1 MSDRIADSCKKLL
14 NTEGELSADAVAN
27 ARSELFSQLE
37 LLDGIDA
44 LPSRRE
50 IQVVYRGEALSIR
63 IHGLQEEVD
72 IRYACVLKSVAIQ
85 QGKLQKLWCEDVLIE
100 KNDAIATKMTIPI
113 SIVKEA
119 KAARLMIATMVDDAS
134 ISSADV
140 LAKLMV
146 TKTPALLL
154 VDKNFK
160 IELALVQSL
169 TCEGASNKL
178 DQVTLSCLP
187 DKHHV
192 FTAESAAQKLHQLAS
207 GPLQKLSSRPAQ
219 ERLKVRCPKNFLNK
233 KNRGP
238 KKFKGTNFSVLF
250 PAPPN

>member
-100 KNDAIATKMTIPI
+100 KNDVIATKMTVPI
-113 SIVKEA
+113 TIVKET
-119 KAARLMIATMVDDAS
+119 KAARSMIATMVDDAS

-146 TKTPALLL
+146 AKTLR
-154 VDKNFK
+154 
-160 IELALVQSL
+160 
-169 TCEGASNKL
+169 
-178 DQVTLSCLP
+178 
-187 DKHHV
+187 
-192 FTAESAAQKLHQLAS
+192 TAV
-207 GPLQKLSSRPAQ
+207 G
-219 ERLKVRCPKNFLNK
+219 
-233 KNRGP
+233 
-238 KKFKGTNFSVLF
+238 
-250 PAPPN
+250 